1 MIFNYV
7 MSLNDSFTNR
17 LGNKV
22 LVCVYISMIQIAKQL
37 RKAVQAAAVE
47 IGQHNDRLSHDELV
61 SICASTTKSTIGIHC
76 VYVIV
81 FHYHCFV
88 FLLSY
93 YVLIHI

>member
-7 MSLNDSFTNR
+7 MSLFHSFTNR
-17 LGNKV
+17 LEDEV

-61 SICASTTKSTIGIHC
+61 SICASTTKSTIGVHC
-76 VYVIV
+76 VYVTV
-81 FHYHCFV
+81 LHYNCFV
-88 FLLSY
+88 LSPSY
-93 YVLIHI
+93 YILIHI